1 MALAEESD
9 PTSERFI
16 GMPVQKTAIVGVGTR
31 SVQMAAYTGT
41 VLFATEYQF
50 KCVAAG
56 AGCTAD
62 SAGTTVSGVFNEGK
76 SSVAGFVEGLQPETS
91 YDCYVVTNKGK
102 CGKAYSVQTKP
113 VAYVPVASSP
123 GIVQL
128 CDIFEDLESSYMG
141 IGPCS
146 DSVISGDTDPAT
158 TIAIQG
164 GKVFVSGSSGVD
176 VCDIT
181 ESGTK
186 LTNCQTALDSQGL
199 PLYGF
204 ALQGNNAYVVL
215 QAPDRSFG
223 GDTIG
228 LFNVLSNGSFVD
240 GDVTGPTFNDDVTSL
255 YIQGSILYVVGENIT
270 ACSII
275 TNGSLTDCNLAY
287 VPGDA
292 GIPSRMIINGG
303 NAYVTY
309 KEKGQVSLCSVK
321 SDGSLT
327 DCSATGY
334 GFDSPSGIA
343 ILTDGAYIS
352 QLDSSTVVC
361 SVLSNGEFTNCD
373 PTYSG
378 YYGTDIVL

>member
-1 MALAEESD
+1 VADESD
-9 PTSERFI
+9 PTSERFL
-16 GMPVQKTAIVGVGTR
+16 GMPVQKTAIIGVGTR
-31 SVQMAAYTGT
+31 SVQLAAYTGT
-41 VLFATEYQF
+41 VLYATEYQF

-62 SAGTTVSGVFNEGK
+62 SAGTTVSGLFNEGK
-76 SSVAGFVEGLQPETS
+76 SSVFGFVEGLEPDTS
-91 YDCYVVTNKGK
+91 YDCYVITNKGK

-113 VAYVPVASSP
+113 VAYVPTSNVSP
-123 GIVQL
+123 GIVL
-128 CDIFEDLESSYMG
+128 ACNIFEAFDFS
-141 IGPCS
+141 S
-146 DSVISGDTDPAT
+146 DSSIGECIESEITVAFNPFAT
-158 TIAIQG
+158 VAIQG
-164 GKVFVSGSSGVD
+164 GKAFVSEATEVD

-186 LTNCQTALDSQGL
+186 LTNCQTALDLQVSQV
-199 PLYGF
+199 YGF
-204 ALQGNNAYVVL
+204 ALQGNNAYVVGKN
-215 QAPDRSFG
+215 PDRSFG

-240 GDVTGPTFNDDVTSL
+240 GEVTGPTFNDDLKSL
-255 YIQGSILYVVGENIT
+255 YIQGSTLYAVGENIT

-309 KEKGQVSLCSVK
+309 PEKDQVSLCSVK

-343 ILTDGAYIS
+343 ILGDGAYIS
-352 QLDSSTVVC
+352 QLAGYTVTC

-373 PTYSG
+373 PTSVYD
-378 YYGTDIVL
+378 GTDIVL